1 MKIFLITSV
10 SIMGW
15 WHCNLWDAETQA
27 GEKYTLSAF
36 FLSKGGY
43 IVNNWT
49 EVTIWTSTVG
59 IDAVTG
65 MLMDLGIDGFVIED
79 AQDFA
84 DFLQD
89 TEIYWDYVDEDLAKQ
104 KKDAETNVKI
114 YIEDSP
120 AGAEM
125 LAQVNAG
132 LAELR
137 ARDEE
142 HSFGR
147 CVAELAS
154 IRQEDWENNWKQY
167 FKPFRVGESFL
178 IKPSWEK
185 CEQEEGR
192 RILEIDPSSSFGTGT
207 HNTTQ
212 LCICELERLVK
223 PGDRL
228 LDMGCGSGI
237 LSVAAHM
244 LGAED
249 VTAVDID
256 PNATRIAAENAQ
268 KNDFDL
274 RTYVGDV
281 IGDAALS
288 EAIGGSYDIIVANI
302 VADVIMGMR
311 HILKDKLKPEG
322 TLIVSGII
330 APRSDEVQQS
340 LLDAGFVLDRR
351 DQSGDW
357 VAMTL
362 HQA

>member
-1 MKIFLITSV
+1 M
-10 SIMGW
+10 
-15 WHCNLWDAETQA
+15 
-27 GEKYTLSAF
+27 
-36 FLSKGGY
+36 
-43 IVNNWT
+43 NNWT
-49 EVTIWTSTVG
+49 EVTIWTSAAG

-89 TEIYWDYVDEDLAKQ
+89 TEIYWDYVDEQLAKEKQ
-104 KKDAETNVKI
+104 NAETNVKI

-120 AGAEM
+120 SGAEL
-125 LAQVNAG
+125 LAQVHAG
-132 LAELR
+132 LTALR
-137 ARDEE
+137 ARDTEQA
-142 HSFGR
+142 FGR
-147 CVAELAS
+147 CTAELAA
-154 IRQEDWENNWKQY
+154 IKQEDWENNWKQY
-167 FKPFRVGESFL
+167 FKPFRVGQTFL
-178 IKPSWEK
+178 IKPSWEQ
-185 CEQEEGR
+185 CEPEDGR

-223 PGDRL
+223 QGDRL

-244 LGAED
+244 LGAAD
-249 VTAVDID
+249 ITAVDID
-256 PNATRIAAENAQ
+256 ENATRIAAENAQ
-268 KNDFDL
+268 KNGFAL

-288 EAIGGSYDIIVANI
+288 EQIGGAYDIIVANI
-302 VADVIMGMR
+302 VADVIMGMQD
-311 HILKDKLKPEG
+311 ILKGKLTADG

-330 APRSDEVQQS
+330 APRADEVQQS

-362 HQA
+362 HL

>member
-1 MKIFLITSV
+1 M
-10 SIMGW
+10 
-15 WHCNLWDAETQA
+15 
-27 GEKYTLSAF
+27 
-36 FLSKGGY
+36 
-43 IVNNWT
+43 NNWT
-49 EVTIWTSTVG
+49 EVTIWTSTTG

-89 TEIYWDYVDEDLAKQ
+89 TEIYWDYVDESLAKE
-104 KKDAETNVKI
+104 KKDTETNVKI
-114 YIEDSP
+114 YVEDSP
-120 AGAEM
+120 AGAEL

-132 LAELR
+132 LAGLR
-137 ARDEE
+137 ARDEA
-142 HSFGR
+142 HAFGR
-147 CVAELAS
+147 CVTELAS

-167 FKPFRVGESFL
+167 FKPFRVGQTFL
-178 IKPSWEK
+178 IKPSWET
-185 CEQEEGR
+185 CEPEEGR

-212 LCICELERLVK
+212 LCICELERLVR

-244 LGAED
+244 LGASD
-249 VTAVDID
+249 IAAVDID
-256 PNATRIAAENAQ
+256 PNAVKIAAENAE
-268 KNDFDL
+268 KNGFSL
-274 RTYVGDV
+274 RTHVGDV

-288 EAIGGSYDIIVANI
+288 EEIGGSYDIIVANI
-302 VADVIMGMR
+302 VADVIMGMQY
-311 HILKDKLKPEG
+311 ILKDKLKPEG

-330 APRSDEVQQS
+330 APRADEVQQS

>member
-1 MKIFLITSV
+1 MNS
-10 SIMGW
+10 
-15 WHCNLWDAETQA
+15 
-27 GEKYTLSAF
+27 
-36 FLSKGGY
+36 
-43 IVNNWT
+43 WT
-49 EVTIWTSTVG
+49 EVTIWTSTTG

-79 AQDFA
+79 AQDFT

-89 TEIYWDYVDEDLAKQ
+89 TEIYWDYVDEDLAKE

-120 AGAEM
+120 EGAEM
-125 LAQVNAG
+125 LAQIHAG
-132 LAELR
+132 LTDIR
-137 ARDEE
+137 ARDTEKA
-142 HSFGR
+142 FGR
-147 CVAELAS
+147 CTAELAS
-154 IRQEDWENNWKQY
+154 MKQEDWENNWKQY
-167 FKPFRVGESFL
+167 FKPFRVGDTFL
-178 IKPSWEK
+178 IKPSWET
-185 CEQEEGR
+185 CEPEEGR

-249 VTAVDID
+249 IAAVDID

-268 KNDFDL
+268 KNGFTL
-274 RTYVGDV
+274 RTHVGDV
-281 IGDAALS
+281 IGDAVLS
-288 EAIGGSYDIIVANI
+288 EEIGGEYHIIVANI

-311 HILKDKLKPEG
+311 DILKSKLRPEG
-322 TLIVSGII
+322 ILIVSGII
-330 APRSDEVQQS
+330 APRADEVQQS

>member
-1 MKIFLITSV
+1 
-10 SIMGW
+10 
-15 WHCNLWDAETQA
+15 
-27 GEKYTLSAF
+27 
-36 FLSKGGY
+36 
-43 IVNNWT
+43 
-49 EVTIWTSTVG
+49 
-59 IDAVTG
+59 
-65 MLMDLGIDGFVIED
+65 
-79 AQDFA
+79 
-84 DFLQD
+84 
-89 TEIYWDYVDEDLAKQ
+89 
-104 KKDAETNVKI
+104 
-114 YIEDSP
+114 
-120 AGAEM
+120 M

-137 ARDEE
+137 ARDTEKA
-142 HSFGR
+142 FGR
-147 CVAELAS
+147 CVTELAS

-167 FKPFRVGESFL
+167 FKPFRVGETFL
-178 IKPSWEK
+178 IKPSWEQ
-185 CEQEEGR
+185 CEPEEGR

-223 PGDRL
+223 SGDRL

-256 PNATRIAAENAQ
+256 PNAVRIAAENAE
-268 KNDFDL
+268 KNGFAL
-274 RTYVGDV
+274 HTGVGDV
-281 IGDAALS
+281 IGDAELS
-288 EAIGGSYDIIVANI
+288 ARIGGDYDIIVANI
-302 VADVIMGMR
+302 VADVIMGMQD
-311 HILKDKLKPEG
+311 ILKSKLKREG

-330 APRSDEVQQS
+330 APRADEVQAS
-340 LLDAGFVLDRR
+340 LLGAGFVLDRR